1 MNKRIL
7 LKALRKFPVYEFSR
21 LKSYFPLLKSHSE
34 FLSSKDY
41 AGRYEFVTI
50 TSGEPTN
57 EDIYQGALRLFEI
70 LSNKILSIK
79 APLQGTPCPCSFAAN
94 SRSDVSSTSII
105 YRKL

>member
-1 MNKRIL
+1 MVNSQLSGRESSVTTIPL
-7 LKALRKFPVYEFSR
+7 SR
-21 LKSYFPLLKSHSE
+21 RLNSE

-79 APLQGTPCPCSFAAN
+79 APLQGTHVFKEIKL
-94 SRSDVSSTSII
+94 SDYIVDSPREKKS
-105 YRKL
+105 L